1 MKKGLIMVA
10 AMSAVMFMSTSCS
23 QDELMDTVADG
34 QEITTT
40 VTVSAPAAMSSRAAS
55 SVFGEETNYFSYLA
69 TSGTPSEGNLELNGH
84 PLSFTVGIYY
94 AKTDNGTTNYVLV
107 DKQEKLSVAD
117 TEAYF
122 NFRLIK
128 GRKYRIVAYA
138 DYNATGK
145 ENLEAIPTTYNL
157 NDELSDAFYVSED
170 FIADEH
176 VGTMLR
182 RPLGKLR
189 LVCHDFKTFAMDS
202 RFTLKNVEVT
212 YKGQKMATVDE
223 LNALTGDYNYAA
235 KADAEATTFLAK
247 PAYYAGEFD
256 ATGMPL
262 VDENGVQ
269 KQTAVF
275 TMYLPANF
283 GEEDQTGTYTPYEA
297 GKPVPQSW
305 MYPFEVKVT
314 YLDENGAEQTITRQY
329 NFDIPVKRN
338 WLTTVD
344 VENFWTD
351 NTNIKVSVD
360 PMFEGEINFTPAE
373 IVVNTEQELRDA
385 IDGIVSSTHSG
396 TVKLGRNI
404 DVAGDAIVLMPYNN
418 NSVYINLDLNGH
430 ELSYVN
436 PDNYTLFIVNA
447 QSATLDCVLTIDDS
461 SKAAT
466 GAVRMDRDECNH
478 GEGGIAI
485 QAQFGGKMVINGG
498 RFISRDGTHPI
509 YACDFLES
517 IKDWGFKPSEIVI
530 NGGWFQ
536 DLDGLNDA
544 TEDGNIFGYDI
555 YADILI
561 NIYNKYIGST
571 NNGFSVVHI
580 NGGTFVDYNPLNGD
594 NMSGNTIT
602 EWNGTEWVKKEAKWV
617 DDNHRVITAPY
628 VDEKGNHTL
637 YTVEPKDTPE
647 YY

>member
-10 AMSAVMFMSTSCS
+10 AMSAVMLMSTSCS

-69 TSGTPSEGNLELNGH
+69 TSGTPSVGNLELNGH

-94 AKTDNGTTNYVLV
+94 AKTDNGNTNYVLV

-170 FIADEH
+170 FIAKEH
-176 VGTMLR
+176 VGTVLR

-235 KADAEATTFLAK
+235 KADAEATTFSAK

-385 IDGIVSSTHSG
+385 INGIVSSTHSG
-396 TVKLGRNI
+396 TVKLGSNI
-404 DVAGDAIVLMPYNN
+404 DVAGDAIVLTSYN

-509 YACDFLES
+509 YACDYQES
-517 IKDWGFKPSEIVI
+517 IKVSGYKRSEIVI

-561 NIYNKYIGST
+561 NIYNEYIGST

-637 YTVEPKDTPE
+637 YTVEPKVTPE

>member
-10 AMSAVMFMSTSCS
+10 AMSAVMLMSTSCS

-170 FIADEH
+170 FIADKH
-176 VGTMLR
+176 VGTVLR

-235 KADAEATTFLAK
+235 KADAEATTFSAK

-283 GEEDQTGTYTPYEA
+283 GEEDHTGTYTPYEA

-447 QSATLDCVLTIDDS
+447 QSPTLDCVLTIDDS

-509 YACDFLES
+509 YACDFPES
-517 IKDWGFKPSEIVI
+517 IKDWGFKRSEIVI

-544 TEDGNIFGYDI
+544 TEDGNIFGYNI

>member
-10 AMSAVMFMSTSCS
+10 AMSAVMLMSTSCS

-69 TSGTPSEGNLELNGH
+69 TSGTPSVGNLELNGH

-170 FIADEH
+170 FIAKEH
-176 VGTMLR
+176 VGTVLR

-235 KADAEATTFLAK
+235 KADAEARTFSAK

-283 GEEDQTGTYTPYEA
+283 GEVDETGTYTPYEA

-385 IDGIVSSTHSG
+385 INGIVSSTHSG

-404 DVAGDAIVLMPYNN
+404 DVAGDAIVLVPDN

-436 PDNYTLFIVNA
+436 PDKYTLFIVDA
-447 QSATLDCVLTIDDS
+447 ESATLDCVLTIDDS

-509 YACDFLES
+509 YACDFPES
-517 IKDWGFKPSEIVI
+517 IKDWGFKRSEIVI

-544 TEDGNIFGYDI
+544 TADGNIFGYDI

-602 EWNGTEWVKKEAKWV
+602 EWNGAEWVKKEAKWV

-637 YTVEPKDTPE
+637 YTVEPKGTPE